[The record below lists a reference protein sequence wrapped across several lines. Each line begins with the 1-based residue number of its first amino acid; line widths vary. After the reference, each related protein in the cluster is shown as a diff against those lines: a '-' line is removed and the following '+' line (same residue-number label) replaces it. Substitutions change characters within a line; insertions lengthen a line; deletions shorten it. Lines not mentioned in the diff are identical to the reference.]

1 MKVPKVTV
9 RSTTAQVRRAE
20 LHGVVTVGPE
30 SAKLLSEKLGREV
43 KVGEQFDL
51 GALAVYDESFWK
63 RLKENVSIA
72 LRHSKSPFRKPLKK
86 EAKEIQLDFEVKE

>member
-9 RSTTAQVRRAE
+9 KSTTAQVRRAE

-30 SAKLLSEKLGREV
+30 TAELLSKKLGREV

-63 RLKENVSIA
+63 RLKENILIA
-72 LRHSKSPFRKPLKK
+72 VRQSRSPFRKPLKK
-86 EAKEIQLDFEVKE
+86 EAKEIQLDFKVKE